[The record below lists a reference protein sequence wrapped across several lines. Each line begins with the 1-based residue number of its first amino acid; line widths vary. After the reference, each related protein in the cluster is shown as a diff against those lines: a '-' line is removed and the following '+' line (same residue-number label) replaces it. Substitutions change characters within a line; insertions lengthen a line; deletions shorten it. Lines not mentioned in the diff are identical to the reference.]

1 MSLKIIWFIIKS
13 FSNKKIASLLKT
25 DFIILVK
32 PSSRPFKRM
41 GVVLVNDNLQTP
53 IEEIIKKAK
62 EAAGMITVN

>member
-1 MSLKIIWFIIKS
+1 M
-13 FSNKKIASLLKT
+13 LKT

-62 EAAGMITVN
+62 EATGMITVN